1 MKLVLIALLF
11 LVGLLVCLEIGY
23 RLGVRRAKSVPNA
36 HEGFG
41 AIEAAVFGIFGLLL
55 SLSFVGAASR
65 LEVRRNLI
73 VEETNAMADAYTHI
87 DLLPESDQPEVR
99 RLFREYVDLRLRIS
113 EEPDSALDESQIQS
127 SRSLQQAILRHAV
140 SASKTGD
147 APGGRL
153 LLSATNQMMDVATK
167 KTLAKQTHLSGVV
180 FALLAVA
187 ALLSGLVAGFG
198 MARGR
203 RNWLSVVVYAL
214 IVTITLYVML
224 DMEYPRSGLI
234 RITTADRVMID
245 LRESIQ

>member
-1 MKLVLIALLF
+1 MKLVLIGLLF
-11 LVGLLVCLEIGY
+11 LAGLLVCLEIGF
-23 RLGVRRAKSVPNA
+23 RLGARRAQSVPGA

-73 VEETNAMADAYTHI
+73 VEEANAMADAYTRV

-99 RLFREYVDLRLRIS
+99 RLFRQYVDLRLRIS
-113 EEPDSALDESQIQS
+113 QEPDGALDESQIKS
-127 SRSLQQAILRHAV
+127 SRSLQQAILLHAV
-140 SASKTGD
+140 SASRTGE
-147 APGGRL
+147 AAGGQL

-167 KTLAKQTHLSGVV
+167 KTIAKQTHLSGVV
-180 FALLAVA
+180 FTLLAVA

-203 RNWLSVVVYAL
+203 RNWLSILVYAL
-214 IVTITLYVML
+214 IVTVTLYVML
-224 DMEYPRSGLI
+224 DMEYPRDGLI
-234 RITTADRVMID
+234 GITTADHAMID
-245 LRESIQ
+245 LRDSIQ

>member
-1 MKLVLIALLF
+1 MKLVLIGLLF

-55 SLSFVGAASR
+55 SLSFVGATSR

-73 VEETNAMADAYTHI
+73 VEETNAMADAYTHV

-113 EEPDSALDESQIQS
+113 EEPDSALDQSQIQS
-127 SRSLQQAILRHAV
+127 SRSLQKAILLHAV

-147 APGGRL
+147 AAGGRL

-167 KTLAKQTHLSGVV
+167 KTIAQADAFVWPRIR
-180 FALLAVA
+180 AV
-187 ALLSGLVAGFG
+187 
-198 MARGR
+198 GR
-203 RNWLSVVVYAL
+203 RGTAKWSGRRLWDGA
-214 IVTITLYVML
+214 
-224 DMEYPRSGLI
+224 RSPQLAI
-234 RITTADRVMID
+234 DRRLCPGSDYNLVCHARHGVPPQWPD
-245 LRESIQ
+245 